1 MKPITDFSQLDLN
14 KQYTYADYLTWQ
26 FSERVELIKGW
37 IYKMSPAPK
46 TNHQSSSGELF
57 YAFKHFIKENDKKC
71 KILDAPFDV
80 RLIKNKGQKN
90 QEINTVVQPDICVI
104 CDLEK
109 LDYAGCIGAPDLIIE
124 ILSDS
129 TAKKDYNEKFNL
141 YEENEVKEY
150 WIVNPAT
157 QTIEVFSLIDG
168 SFISLGLFNEKEGA
182 ETVQGSLFPELKIEL
197 KTIFNI

>member
-1 MKPITDFSQLDLN
+1 MKPITDFSQLDLK

-37 IYKMSPAPK
+37 LYKMSPAPRRV
-46 TNHQSSSGELF
+46 HQEVEGNLYFEIR
-57 YAFKHFIKENDKKC
+57 KFITHKAC
-71 KILDAPFDV
+71 KIYQSPFDV

-90 QEINTVVQPDICVI
+90 QEIDTVVQPDICVV
-104 CDLEK
+104 CDTEK
-109 LDYAGCIGAPDLIIE
+109 LDDAGCIGAPDLIIE

-157 QTIEVFSLIDG
+157 QTIEIFSLIEDG
-168 SFISLGLFNEKEGA
+168 FVSLGLFNEKGGVEK
-182 ETVQGSLFPELKIEL
+182 VQGNLFPELQIGL
-197 KTIFNI
+197 KTIFSM